1 MSFFVR
7 EKVNLCVNSQKTAD
21 KNWDNAVIY
30 MQYTEQ
36 LSKTKLLKLLFLM
49 EEYMVKRYH
58 VPFMG
63 LPFEIWQAG
72 PVAKD
77 IFIDLSDGP
86 FLLKD
91 FVKTEVQKDATYIR
105 AIKPFCDDEFSDCEM
120 EMMDEI
126 IRKYGKKTAKQLVA
140 EVHKEGS
147 LWFNAAKKHG
157 LLTAFNKGLCNNSD
171 YTIDFS
177 EELSDCAREDYK
189 ESLAIHQT
197 ANILKAQGYV

>member
-1 MSFFVR
+1 
-7 EKVNLCVNSQKTAD
+7 
-21 KNWDNAVIY
+21 
-30 MQYTEQ
+30 
-36 LSKTKLLKLLFLM
+36 M

-140 EVHKEGS
+140 EVHKR
-147 LWFNAAKKHG
+147 G
-157 LLTAFNKGLCNNSD
+157 LFMVQC
-171 YTIDFS
+171 
-177 EELSDCAREDYK
+177 R
-189 ESLAIHQT
+189 
-197 ANILKAQGYV
+197 

>member
-1 MSFFVR
+1 MKKKIYICMSILMV
-7 EKVNLCVNSQKTAD
+7 
-21 KNWDNAVIY
+21 
-30 MQYTEQ
+30 
-36 LSKTKLLKLLFLM
+36 LFLSLT
-49 EEYMVKRYH
+49 MVHANESTTYR
-58 VPFMG
+58 
-63 LPFEIWQAG
+63 
-72 PVAKD
+72 
-77 IFIDLSDGP
+77 LSE
-86 FLLKD
+86 K
-91 FVKTEVQKDATYIR
+91 
-105 AIKPFCDDEFSDCEM
+105 EM

-197 ANILKAQGYV
+197 ANILKAQEHV

>member
-1 MSFFVR
+1 MCKFSEDSR
-7 EKVNLCVNSQKTAD
+7 QKLG
-21 KNWDNAVIY
+21 NAVIY
-30 MQYTEQ
+30 IANHTEQ

-72 PVAKD
+72 PFAKD

-197 ANILKAQGYV
+197 ANILKAQEHV

>member
-1 MSFFVR
+1 MCKFSEDSR
-7 EKVNLCVNSQKTAD
+7 QKLG
-21 KNWDNAVIY
+21 NAVIY
-30 MQYTEQ
+30 IANHTEQ

-105 AIKPFCDDEFSDCEM
+105 AIKPFCDDEFADCEW
-120 EMMDEI
+120 
-126 IRKYGKKTAKQLVA
+126 R
-140 EVHKEGS
+140 
-147 LWFNAAKKHG
+147 
-157 LLTAFNKGLCNNSD
+157 
-171 YTIDFS
+171 
-177 EELSDCAREDYK
+177 
-189 ESLAIHQT
+189 
-197 ANILKAQGYV
+197 

>member
-1 MSFFVR
+1 
-7 EKVNLCVNSQKTAD
+7 
-21 KNWDNAVIY
+21 
-30 MQYTEQ
+30 
-36 LSKTKLLKLLFLM
+36 
-49 EEYMVKRYH
+49 
-58 VPFMG
+58 
-63 LPFEIWQAG
+63 
-72 PVAKD
+72 
-77 IFIDLSDGP
+77 
-86 FLLKD
+86 
-91 FVKTEVQKDATYIR
+91 
-105 AIKPFCDDEFSDCEM
+105 M

-126 IRKYGKKTAKQLVA
+126 IQKYGKKTAKQLVA

-197 ANILKAQGYV
+197 ANILKAQEHV

>member
-1 MSFFVR
+1 MCKFSEDSR
-7 EKVNLCVNSQKTAD
+7 QKLG
-21 KNWDNAVIY
+21 NAVIY
-30 MQYTEQ
+30 IANHTEQ

-126 IRKYGKKTAKQLVA
+126 IRKYG
-140 EVHKEGS
+140 
-147 LWFNAAKKHG
+147 
-157 LLTAFNKGLCNNSD
+157 
-171 YTIDFS
+171 
-177 EELSDCAREDYK
+177 
-189 ESLAIHQT
+189 
-197 ANILKAQGYV
+197 

>member
-1 MSFFVR
+1 M
-7 EKVNLCVNSQKTAD
+7 
-21 KNWDNAVIY
+21 
-30 MQYTEQ
+30 
-36 LSKTKLLKLLFLM
+36 
-49 EEYMVKRYH
+49 
-58 VPFMG
+58 
-63 LPFEIWQAG
+63 
-72 PVAKD
+72 
-77 IFIDLSDGP
+77 
-86 FLLKD
+86 KD

-105 AIKPFCDDEFSDCEM
+105 AIKPFCDDEFADCEM

-197 ANILKAQGYV
+197 ANILKAQGHV